1 MRKNTTLII
10 IAVIIIAAGGS
21 CKNRQETVGETA
33 NSAVKVLTDTVKL
46 TSVTIPVTASGLLST
61 ETEVKLSFKTG
72 GLIGSLPVR
81 EGQTMKK
88 GDLIGSL
95 DLSEVNSM
103 VNQYRLA
110 LEKTERDLARA
121 KNLYADSVAT
131 LEMLQNAQTAHDMAQ
146 SMLNASVFNR
156 DKSVITAPA
165 DGKVLRKLAERGE
178 ITGSGHPVVLFAPT
192 GGEWVISSGLSDKN
206 IVRVAV
212 GDSALVTLDAFP
224 GILFSGVVVETG
236 TFADPYTGTFTVKTA
251 IADADERFRTGMTG
265 KVSMVPASP
274 GKLITVP
281 LTVLTDT
288 GNDAAYICLVTGGSW
303 RKTRIITGEITGD
316 RIVVREG
323 LAEGDIYITEGMK
336 YLTPGCSIQIVNQ

>member
-1 MRKNTTLII
+1 
-10 IAVIIIAAGGS
+10 
-21 CKNRQETVGETA
+21 
-33 NSAVKVLTDTVKL
+33 
-46 TSVTIPVTASGLLST
+46 
-61 ETEVKLSFKTG
+61 
-72 GLIGSLPVR
+72 
-81 EGQTMKK
+81 
-88 GDLIGSL
+88 
-95 DLSEVNSM
+95 M

-206 IVRVAV
+206 IVKVAV

-224 GILFSGVVVETG
+224 GKSFRGLVVETG

-251 IADADERFRTGMTG
+251 ITDPDERFRTGMTG
-265 KVSMVPASP
+265 KVSIDPASA

-281 LTVLTDT
+281 LNVLTDT
-288 GNDAAYICLVTGGSW
+288 GNDAAYIYLVTGGSW
-303 RKTRIITGEITGD
+303 KKTRIITGEITGD
-316 RIVVREG
+316 MIVVREG